1 LFWLIHHSQIVGIFT
16 LAPLLV
22 EPVVSAVTCPFSV
35 GNAQRVDAGHFDVG
49 FDGATLRLPKEKAVL
64 VELAQKIVV
73 ALPNTMPEPPVLP
86 EQPLRLPRVPEGVT
100 SPLYPVQMMACWL
113 FPRAEPLGAPVN

>member
-1 LFWLIHHSQIVGIFT
+1 M
-16 LAPLLV
+16 APLLV

-35 GNAQRVDAGHFDVG
+35 RNTQRVDAGHFDVG
-49 FDGATLRLPKEKAVL
+49 FDGWALRLPKENEVV

-86 EQPLRLPRVPEGVT
+86 EQPVRLPCVPEGVI
-100 SPLYPVQMMACWL
+100 SPLYPIQMIACWL
-113 FPRAEPLGAPVN
+113 FPRAEPLDTPIN

>member
-1 LFWLIHHSQIVGIFT
+1 MFWLIHHSQIVGIFT

-35 GNAQRVDAGHFDVG
+35 LNTQRVDAGHFDVG
-49 FDGATLRLPKEKAVL
+49 FDGWALRLPKENEVV

-86 EQPLRLPRVPEGVT
+86 EQPVRLPRVPEGVT
-100 SPLYPVQMMACWL
+100 SPLYPMQMIACWL
-113 FPRAEPLGAPVN
+113 FPRAEPLDTPVN